1 MLAGCRFVVLD
12 NNVYQRGLAADRV
25 FAMCRNKDRAIHDEK
40 FNVATPTIGRWEKP
54 CIGVK
59 CNVDAAFFVEVGAK
73 KNFYHIDEVIIGDGE
88 SIQVNNYNLTYGF
101 AEKNAVKY
109 RKREENILPL
119 NEYKKTEKKRTMRA
133 IPVSTQAFPFL
144 LQPSNTS
151 ISTTTSSS
159 LFFSSHPFHSSITLS
174 PKPSTPF
181 FSRASKPNNST
192 TLNPDNDDDSGNLL
206 VTEDDQVEQDSD
218 SLVEDGVYIEVMK
231 LEQKN
236 SRRIESR
243 ISIDASLHSIWNI
256 LTDYERLAD
265 FIPGL
270 ALSKLIQKGPN
281 FARLLQIGEQ
291 NLAFGLKFDARGVI
305 DCYEKELETLPSGM
319 KRDIDFKM
327 VEGDFQLFEGKWSI
341 LQTFSNGSCEE
352 SPFRETNTTLSYIV
366 EVKPKMWLPI
376 RLIEG
381 RLCSEI
387 KKNLTSIRGEAQKA
401 TDRTVNANQ
410 FE

>member
-1 MLAGCRFVVLD
+1 
-12 NNVYQRGLAADRV
+12 
-25 FAMCRNKDRAIHDEK
+25 
-40 FNVATPTIGRWEKP
+40 
-54 CIGVK
+54 
-59 CNVDAAFFVEVGAK
+59 
-73 KNFYHIDEVIIGDGE
+73 
-88 SIQVNNYNLTYGF
+88 
-101 AEKNAVKY
+101 
-109 RKREENILPL
+109 
-119 NEYKKTEKKRTMRA
+119 MRA

-206 VTEDDQVEQDSD
+206 VTEDDQVEEDSD

-341 LQTFSNGSCEE
+341 LQ
-352 SPFRETNTTLSYIV
+352 LYY
-366 EVKPKMWLPI
+366 
-376 RLIEG
+376 
-381 RLCSEI
+381 
-387 KKNLTSIRGEAQKA
+387 
-401 TDRTVNANQ
+401 
-410 FE
+410 

>member
-1 MLAGCRFVVLD
+1 
-12 NNVYQRGLAADRV
+12 
-25 FAMCRNKDRAIHDEK
+25 
-40 FNVATPTIGRWEKP
+40 
-54 CIGVK
+54 
-59 CNVDAAFFVEVGAK
+59 
-73 KNFYHIDEVIIGDGE
+73 
-88 SIQVNNYNLTYGF
+88 
-101 AEKNAVKY
+101 
-109 RKREENILPL
+109 
-119 NEYKKTEKKRTMRA
+119 MRA
-133 IPVSTQAFPFL
+133 IPFSTEPFLFL
-144 LQPSNTS
+144 LQPSHTS

-159 LFFSSHPFHSSITLS
+159 SLFFSPHPFHSILLS
-174 PKPSTPF
+174 PKPCSFNYTPF
-181 FSRASKPNNST
+181 FSRASNST
-192 TLNPDNDDDSGNLL
+192 TLNPDDDDDDDDDIDFDDGNLL

-231 LEQKN
+231 LEKN

-291 NLAFGLKFDARGVI
+291 NLAFGIKFDARGVI

-327 VEGDFQLFEGKWSI
+327 IEGDFQLFEGKWSI

-401 TDRTVNANQ
+401 TDRTVNAYQ